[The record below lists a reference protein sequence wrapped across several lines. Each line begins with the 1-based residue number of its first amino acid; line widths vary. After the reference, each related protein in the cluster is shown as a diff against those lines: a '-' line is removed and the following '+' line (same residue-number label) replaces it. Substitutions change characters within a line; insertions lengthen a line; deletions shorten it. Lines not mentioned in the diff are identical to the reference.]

1 MANDV
6 IVVCGPTASGKTA
19 LAVEL
24 AKRFDAEIVSADSMQ
39 IYKEMNIGTAKPVE
53 KEKRGIPHHMI
64 DIVSVTEDYN
74 VSRYV
79 EDATECIDKIR
90 ASGKRVILAGGTG
103 LYIDSLINN
112 VNFFE
117 IENDYEYREQL
128 FSVAKDKGVLAV
140 HKMLESVDKPS
151 ADRLHPNDLKRVI
164 RALEVYK
171 VCGRTMTEVQLESV
185 RKRKYN
191 PTFIGLDFSERAVLY
206 NRIEMR
212 VLEMIKNGLLNEARS
227 LLDFDLSPTARAAI
241 GYQEMFDFLNNKIT
255 FESAVGK
262 ICKRTRNYAK
272 RQLTWFRKNKEIN
285 WLFPDMC
292 SGGLTELSDKASEI
306 INFRED

>member
-1 MANDV
+1 MSNDI

-64 DIVSVTEDYN
+64 DIVSVTEEYN

-79 EDATECIDKIR
+79 EDATECIDKIK

-103 LYIDSLINN
+103 LYINSLINN

-128 FSVAKDKGVLAV
+128 FTVAKDKGVSAV

-164 RALEVYK
+164 RALEVHK
-171 VCGRTMTEVQLESV
+171 VCGRTMTEIQLESV

-191 PTFIGLDFSERAVLY
+191 PVFIGLDFSERAVLY
-206 NRIEMR
+206 NRIERR
-212 VLEMIKNGLLNEARS
+212 VSEMIKNGLLNEARS
-227 LLDFDLSPTARAAI
+227 LLKFDLSSTARAAI
-241 GYQEMFDFLNNKIT
+241 GYREMFDFLSNKLT
-255 FESAVGK
+255 FENAVGE
-262 ICKRTRNYAK
+262 ICKKTRNYAK
-272 RQLTWFRKNKEIN
+272 RQLTWFRKNKEIH

-292 SGGLTELSDKASEI
+292 SGGLTELSDRAAEI

>member
-64 DIVSVTEDYN
+64 DIVSVTEEYN

-79 EDATECIDKIR
+79 EDAAECIDKIR
-90 ASGKRVILAGGTG
+90 ASGKRVIHAGGTG

-128 FSVAKDKGVLAV
+128 FSVAKYKGVLAV

-227 LLDFDLSPTARAAI
+227 LLDFDLSSTARAAI

>member
-39 IYKEMNIGTAKPVE
+39 IYREMNIGTAKPVE

-64 DIVSVTEDYN
+64 DIVSVTEEYN

-79 EDATECIDKIR
+79 EDAAECIDKIR

-128 FSVAKDKGVLAV
+128 FSVAKYKGVLAV

-227 LLDFDLSPTARAAI
+227 LLDFDLSSTARAAI
-241 GYQEMFDFLNNKIT
+241 GYQEMFDFLNNKLT
-255 FESAVGK
+255 FENAVGK

>member
-112 VNFFE
+112 VNFSE

-227 LLDFDLSPTARAAI
+227 LLDFDLSSTARAAI

-272 RQLTWFRKNKEIN
+272 RQLTWFRKNKDIN
-285 WLFPDMC
+285 WLFPHMC

>member
-39 IYKEMNIGTAKPVE
+39 IYKEMNIGTAKPAE

-64 DIVSVTEDYN
+64 DIVSVTEEYN

-79 EDATECIDKIR
+79 EDAAECIDKIR

-128 FSVAKDKGVLAV
+128 FSVAKYKGVLAV

-212 VLEMIKNGLLNEARS
+212 VLKMIKNGLLNEARS
-227 LLDFDLSPTARAAI
+227 LLDFDLSSTARAAI
-241 GYQEMFDFLNNKIT
+241 GYREMFDFLNNKIT

>member
-64 DIVSVTEDYN
+64 DIVSVTEEYN

-79 EDATECIDKIR
+79 EDAAECIDKIR

-128 FSVAKDKGVLAV
+128 FSVAKYKGVLAV

-227 LLDFDLSPTARAAI
+227 LLKFDLSSTARAAI
-241 GYQEMFDFLNNKIT
+241 GYREMFDFLNNKLT

>member
-39 IYKEMNIGTAKPVE
+39 IYKEMNIGTAKPGE

-64 DIVSVTEDYN
+64 DIVSVTEEYN

-79 EDATECIDKIR
+79 EDAAECIDKIR

-227 LLDFDLSPTARAAI
+227 LLDFDLSSTARAAI

>member
-227 LLDFDLSPTARAAI
+227 LLDFDLSSTARAAI

>member
-1 MANDV
+1 MSNDI

-64 DIVSVTEDYN
+64 DIVSVTEEYN

-79 EDATECIDKIR
+79 EDATECIDKIK

-128 FSVAKDKGVLAV
+128 FAVAKDKGVSAV

-164 RALEVYK
+164 RALEVHK
-171 VCGRTMTEVQLESV
+171 VCGRTMTEIQLESV

-191 PTFIGLDFSERAVLY
+191 PVFIGLDFSERAVLY
-206 NRIEMR
+206 NRIERR
-212 VLEMIKNGLLNEARS
+212 VSEMIKNGLLNESRS
-227 LLDFDLSPTARAAI
+227 LLKFDLSSTARAAI
-241 GYQEMFDFLNNKIT
+241 GYREMFDFLNNKLT
-255 FESAVGK
+255 FENAVGE
-262 ICKRTRNYAK
+262 ICKKTRNYAK
-272 RQLTWFRKNKEIN
+272 RQLTWFRKNKEIH

-292 SGGLTELSDKASEI
+292 SSGLTELSYKAAEI

>member
-227 LLDFDLSPTARAAI
+227 LLDFDLSSTARAAI
-241 GYQEMFDFLNNKIT
+241 GYQGN
-255 FESAVGK
+255 V
-262 ICKRTRNYAK
+262 
-272 RQLTWFRKNKEIN
+272 
-285 WLFPDMC
+285 
-292 SGGLTELSDKASEI
+292 
-306 INFRED
+306 

>member
-64 DIVSVTEDYN
+64 DIVSVTEEYN

-79 EDATECIDKIR
+79 EDAAECIDKIR

-128 FSVAKDKGVLAV
+128 FSVAKYKGVLAV

-206 NRIEMR
+206 NRIERR
-212 VLEMIKNGLLNEARS
+212 VSEMIKNGLLNEARS
-227 LLDFDLSPTARAAI
+227 LLDFDLSSTARAAI

>member
-64 DIVSVTEDYN
+64 DIVSVTEEYN

-79 EDATECIDKIR
+79 EDAAECIDKIR

-227 LLDFDLSPTARAAI
+227 LLDFDLSSTARAAI
-241 GYQEMFDFLNNKIT
+241 GYQEMFDFLNNKLT
-255 FESAVGK
+255 FENAVGK

>member
-1 MANDV
+1 MADDI

-39 IYKEMNIGTAKPVE
+39 IYKEMNIGTAKPSEEE
-53 KEKRGIPHHMI
+53 KCGIPHHII
-64 DIVSVTEDYN
+64 DIVSVTEEYN

-79 EDATECIDKIR
+79 DDAEACIDKIK
-90 ASGKRVILAGGTG
+90 AAGKRVILAGGTG

-112 VNFFE
+112 VNFFD
-117 IENDYEYREQL
+117 IANDYEYRERL
-128 FSVAKDKGVLAV
+128 CAVAGDKGVLAV

-171 VCGRTMTEVQLESV
+171 VCGRTMTEIQMQSV
-185 RKRKYN
+185 RERKYN
-191 PTFIGLDFSERAVLY
+191 PVFIGLDYSERAVLY
-206 NRIEMR
+206 SRIEKR
-212 VLEMIKNGLLNEARS
+212 VFEMIKDGLLDEAR
-227 LLDFDLSPTARAAI
+227 LLSELDLSSTARAAI
-241 GYQEMFDFLNNKIT
+241 GYREMFDFLNNELT
-255 FESAVGK
+255 FESAVEE
-262 ICKRTRNYAK
+262 ICKKTRNYAK

-285 WLFPDMC
+285 WLFPDLC
-292 SGGLTELSDKASEI
+292 SDNTSELADMAAEI
-306 INFRED
+306 VNFRED

>member
-64 DIVSVTEDYN
+64 DIVSVTEEYN

-79 EDATECIDKIR
+79 EDAAECIDKIR

-227 LLDFDLSPTARAAI
+227 LLDFDLSSTARAAI

>member
-1 MANDV
+1 MPNDI

-64 DIVSVTEDYN
+64 DIVSVTEEYN

-79 EDATECIDKIR
+79 EDATECIDKIK

-128 FSVAKDKGVLAV
+128 FTVAKDKGVSAV
-140 HKMLESVDKPS
+140 HKMLESVDKPL
-151 ADRLHPNDLKRVI
+151 ADRLHPNDFAGDLYAGKRYSHPQAGAWHMVH
-164 RALEVYK
+164 
-171 VCGRTMTEVQLESV
+171 
-185 RKRKYN
+185 
-191 PTFIGLDFSERAVLY
+191 
-206 NRIEMR
+206 
-212 VLEMIKNGLLNEARS
+212 
-227 LLDFDLSPTARAAI
+227 
-241 GYQEMFDFLNNKIT
+241 
-255 FESAVGK
+255 
-262 ICKRTRNYAK
+262 
-272 RQLTWFRKNKEIN
+272 
-285 WLFPDMC
+285 
-292 SGGLTELSDKASEI
+292 
-306 INFRED
+306 

>member
-1 MANDV
+1 MSNDI

-64 DIVSVTEDYN
+64 DIVSVTEEYN

-79 EDATECIDKIR
+79 EDATECIDKIK

-128 FSVAKDKGVLAV
+128 FTVAKDKGVSAV

-164 RALEVYK
+164 RALEVHK
-171 VCGRTMTEVQLESV
+171 VCGRTMTEIQLESV

-191 PTFIGLDFSERAVLY
+191 PVFIGLDFSERAVLY
-206 NRIEMR
+206 NRIERR
-212 VLEMIKNGLLNEARS
+212 VSEMIKNGLLNEARS
-227 LLDFDLSPTARAAI
+227 LLKFDLSSTARAAI
-241 GYQEMFDFLNNKIT
+241 GYREMFDFLNNKLT
-255 FESAVGK
+255 FENAVGE
-262 ICKRTRNYAK
+262 ICKKTRNYAK
-272 RQLTWFRKNKEIN
+272 RQLTWFRKNKEIH

-292 SGGLTELSDKASEI
+292 SSGLTELSYKAAEI

>member
-64 DIVSVTEDYN
+64 DIVSVTEEYN

-79 EDATECIDKIR
+79 EDAAECIDKIR

-128 FSVAKDKGVLAV
+128 FSVAKYKGVLAV

-227 LLDFDLSPTARAAI
+227 LLDFDLSSTARAAI

>member
-227 LLDFDLSPTARAAI
+227 LLDFDLSSTARAAI

-285 WLFPDMC
+285 WLFPHMC

>member
-24 AKRFDAEIVSADSMQ
+24 ANRFDAEIVSADSMQ

-64 DIVSVTEDYN
+64 DIVSVTEEYN

-79 EDATECIDKIR
+79 EDAAECIDKIR

-128 FSVAKDKGVLAV
+128 FSVAKYKGVLAV

-227 LLDFDLSPTARAAI
+227 LLDFDLSSTARAAI

>member
-1 MANDV
+1 MPNDI

-64 DIVSVTEDYN
+64 DIVSVTEEYN

-79 EDATECIDKIR
+79 EDATECIDKIK

-128 FSVAKDKGVLAV
+128 FTVAKDKGVSAV
-140 HKMLESVDKPS
+140 HKMLESVDKPL

-164 RALEVYK
+164 RALEVHK
-171 VCGRTMTEVQLESV
+171 VCGRTMTEIQLESV

-191 PTFIGLDFSERAVLY
+191 PVFIGLDFSERAVLY
-206 NRIEMR
+206 NRIERR
-212 VLEMIKNGLLNEARS
+212 VSEMIKNGLLNEARS
-227 LLDFDLSPTARAAI
+227 LLKFDLSSTARAAI
-241 GYQEMFDFLNNKIT
+241 GYREMFDFLSNKLT
-255 FESAVGK
+255 FENAVGE
-262 ICKRTRNYAK
+262 ICKKTRNYAK
-272 RQLTWFRKNKEIN
+272 RQLTWFRKNKEIH

-292 SGGLTELSDKASEI
+292 SGGLTELSDRAAEI